1 MKKTVFI
8 FVLLQTFVLFSQFSE
23 GFFET
28 LEPSEP
34 NRYHFGGCAL
44 ANGGILGVR
53 FAYNETKE
61 VQWVKMNTNGDYEFF
76 AADLPQGIISNN
88 ENIIEVFEED
98 NFQYILTQIS
108 KPTENIKGYNIY
120 KYENYTNLFSSNF
133 FEKNLTN
140 SMISVSFKYNKFYIS
155 YVETDGKLKVETVST
170 DLNLINS
177 FQLTGGFLINNT
189 NLLRKNEI
197 FLKFNN
203 ENNIDIYSRIDTNI
217 VRLKFINNQFQNLET
232 FNFYTNFFF
241 GFNKEETKLLVL
253 ENSFSSNKYKK
264 YLLENLE
271 NYEEI
276 NISFMNINPSF
287 SSSNDFHLLSF
298 ANKDCIINRN
308 HQFYEFENNI
318 LIETTISKNFMF
330 EINKL
335 FEQDNKNCIIGSKKI
350 YNPIN
355 IKQLIISKNDIKN
368 LLDFKEY
375 GGVYKFGNYFT
386 RFGIGNN
393 IFDDFNF
400 LSNKDFIFHN
410 KVFFSG
416 QYFVGKSENF
426 YKGENEL
433 YNNLSYKPG
442 PYTPSNFYNIDIV
455 DKFNENF
462 FVTHNMLN
470 EHVYAINNNIS
481 SYIMP
486 KGIKNWP
493 AHGDVSKGQ
502 VQNLAPFVDVNN
514 NGIYEPDLG
523 DFPSFPGTHCLL
535 NITHQLETDFENTG
549 SGLELH
555 SYMYNFSCDDT
566 IRDVIFLKT
575 QIFNRSLISYDSL
588 SCGLFNDFD
597 LGNYNDDFI
606 GTHVENGLIY
616 TYNGDNFDEAN
627 SINNGF
633 GDSLP
638 TMACMFLKG
647 NPFEANALDDQL
659 GVSEFQTIN
668 GFGFNDGVIDN
679 EHKGLEFSNYFIS
692 ASSNSMRPP
701 NTKES
706 LFNYLNGKWYD
717 GTNQV
722 FGGIGYYNFGGSTNI
737 ECKYSFPGN
746 SDPSHYG
753 TNGIDP
759 GFIWSEETV
768 NNPAGDRRMI
778 GSFGSSPLASGESIT
793 YHSAFLAG
801 KRSVGVGQS
810 EIDLFAKAAHVKKA
824 FNSNLTSCGQSFD
837 NLTSDQITSL
847 PKTQK
852 ADFKIFP
859 NPMENELNIVFTQ
872 ENSEGKI
879 MFYDINGKTCLEQN
893 LEKTN
898 NKISVNELK
907 NGFYIVSI
915 ETNNGTKQYKLI
927 KR

>member
-1 MKKTVFI
+1 
-8 FVLLQTFVLFSQFSE
+8 
-23 GFFET
+23 
-28 LEPSEP
+28 
-34 NRYHFGGCAL
+34 
-44 ANGGILGVR
+44 
-53 FAYNETKE
+53 
-61 VQWVKMNTNGDYEFF
+61 MNTNGDYEFF

-88 ENIIEVFEED
+88 ENIIEVFEEN
-98 NFQYILTQIS
+98 NFQYIVTQIS

-241 GFNKEETKLLVL
+241 GFNKEENKLLVL
-253 ENSFSSNKYKK
+253 ENRFSSKKYKK
-264 YLLENLE
+264 YLIENLSLDV
-271 NYEEI
+271 EI
-276 NISFMNINPSF
+276 NLIHLNIFDLNVYSY
-287 SSSNDFHLLSF
+287 N
-298 ANKDCIINRN
+298 NKDWILNRN
-308 HQFYEFENNI
+308 YQFYIYENNV
-318 LIETTISKNFMF
+318 LIDSTQTIFLMYQ
-330 EINKL
+330 INKI
-335 FEQDNKNCIIGSKKI
+335 FEKDNKICLIGSKKVLE
-350 YNPIN
+350 YTN
-355 IKQLIISKNDIKN
+355 IKQLIISKTDSKN
-368 LLDFKEY
+368 LFDFKEY
-375 GGVYKFGNYFT
+375 GGVYKFGDYQT
-386 RFGIGNN
+386 RFGIGDN
-393 IFDDFNF
+393 IFNDDNF
-400 LSNKDFIFHN
+400 LRSKEFIFNH
-410 KVFFSG
+410 KIYFAG
-416 QYFVGKSENF
+416 QYLVGKTGNN
-426 YKGENEL
+426 YKGENKL
-433 YNNLSYKPG
+433 FNFQNYKPG
-442 PYTPSNFYNIDIV
+442 PYTSSNSYSIDII
-455 DKFNENF
+455 DKYNENF
-462 FVTHNMLN
+462 YVTQQMLN
-470 EHVYAINNNIS
+470 EHVNAINNNIP
-481 SYIMP
+481 SYKMP

-616 TYNGDNFDEAN
+616 AYNGDGLDEDG
-627 SINNGF
+627 IIGLGF

-647 NPFEANALDDQL
+647 NPFEVNGLDDQP

-668 GFGFNDGVIDN
+668 GFGFNDGFIDN
-679 EHKGLEFSNYFIS
+679 EHKGLEFSMY
-692 ASSNSMRPP
+692 R
-701 NTKES
+701 
-706 LFNYLNGKWYD
+706 FNDSPTGDDYPENPLQVFHFLNGKSKM
-717 GTNQV
+717 GINQT
-722 FGGIGYYNFGGSTNI
+722 FGGNAFPTSSGSTNI
-737 ECKYSFPGN
+737 ISRFVFPGN

-801 KRSVGVGQS
+801 KRAVGVGQS

-893 LEKTN
+893 LQKTN